1 MSVEGRLAKKISR
14 AHRYLKPLLDRGR
27 DEEVLF
33 QSGKP
38 RIRSRALAIAETDF
52 VDFATTSY
60 LGLDSD
66 PAVIQACIDGLQS
79 SGLHRYISR
88 AFFSVKEYTLLEERL
103 ARIVGLPRAIV
114 FPSVTSLH
122 QTLLPLMTGGIK
134 YVIADEQVH
143 HSIHEALKAC
153 DDVQVNFTPHNDL
166 AAVESA
172 LKKKGSADDALI
184 LADGVYSLEGEI
196 APIERLYD
204 LAVQSGSLLYLDD
217 SHGFGVFGDRG
228 EGVLYRLR
236 GDRNHLV
243 YVGSLSKAMGCYG
256 GFVATPE
263 SLGIAIR
270 NYAGGL
276 MFSGPLPTT
285 LLSGALAACEIL
297 LSPRLSGIHARLWD
311 NQQLVI
317 AALRNAG
324 MEPLSTETPIICV
337 DFVSFNRFKDVVITL
352 RDHHILVSVVAFPAV
367 PRGHYRIRL
376 SISANHS
383 KEDIGR
389 LAAALLETNDRQYTD
404 GKSPVT
410 TAR

>member
-1 MSVEGRLAKKISR
+1 MSVEGRLAQRISR
-14 AHRYLKPLLDRGR
+14 AHRYLKPLLDHGR

-38 RIRSRALAIAETDF
+38 RIRSRALAIDETDF

-122 QTLLPLMTGGIK
+122 QTLLPLLTGGIK
-134 YVIADEQVH
+134 HVIADEQVH
-143 HSIHEALKAC
+143 HSMHEALKAC
-153 DDVQVNFTPHNDL
+153 EDVQVRFTPHNDM

-172 LKKKGSADDALI
+172 LKEKDPAEDALI

-217 SHGFGVFGDRG
+217 SHGFGVFGKRG
-228 EGVLYRLR
+228 EGVHHRLQ
-236 GDRNHLV
+236 GDRDHLV

-263 SLGIAIR
+263 ALGTAIR
-270 NYAGGL
+270 SYAGGL

-285 LLSGALAACEIL
+285 LLSGALAACDTL
-297 LSPRLSGIHARLWD
+297 LSPRLAEIHARVWD
-311 NQQLVI
+311 NQQCVI
-317 AALRNAG
+317 ASLQNAG
-324 MEPLSTETPIICV
+324 MKPLSTETPILCV
-337 DFVSFNRFKDVVITL
+337 DFVNFNRFRDVVVTL
-352 RDHHILVSVVAFPAV
+352 RDHRILVSVVAFPAV

-383 KEDIGR
+383 KEDIRR
-389 LAAALLETNDRQYTD
+389 LAEALSETNDRPIIDQP
-404 GKSPVT
+404 SPIA